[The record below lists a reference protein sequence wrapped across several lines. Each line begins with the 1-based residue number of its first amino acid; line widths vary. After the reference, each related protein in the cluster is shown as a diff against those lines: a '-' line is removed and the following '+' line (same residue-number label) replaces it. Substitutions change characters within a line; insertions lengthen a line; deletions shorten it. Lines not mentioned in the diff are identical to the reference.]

1 MPKSAIVPVLC
12 LIEAILQF
20 FITPPIFAQLTK
32 VKTSYGALTA
42 NLTAYWLV
50 KEAKLFEKQGL
61 DVDVVLIESG
71 VTTIQALVA
80 GETQIAMGGGT
91 VAVSSG
97 LAGGDLISIASIE
110 NRFPYGLV
118 ALKEIKSV
126 EQLKG
131 RRHAISR
138 FGSVSDLGSRLIFQ
152 RYGLV
157 PDKDISFLQIGG
169 TSTRLAAL
177 NARTVESTILT
188 PEFFLRAKKAGF
200 TILIDP
206 TQYRIDFPQL
216 DVITS
221 RAFAKSRPDI
231 VTRYLRAIVEGIHL
245 FKNDREA
252 SIRAMSKY
260 LRIQDREALEE
271 TYRIYREIYQPIP
284 FPSPAAIQTQLTSM
298 AQRDPRAKEAKPEQ
312 FMDPTFLKEI
322 EKSGFVAKL
331 YQK

>member
-1 MPKSAIVPVLC
+1 MAKSAIVPVLC

-20 FITPPIFAQLTK
+20 FITPPTFAQLTK
-32 VKTSYGALTA
+32 VKTSYSALTA
-42 NLTAYWLV
+42 NLTAYWLA

-110 NRFPYGLV
+110 NRFPYALV

-138 FGSVSDLGSRLIFQ
+138 FGSVSDLGSR
-152 RYGLV
+152 
-157 PDKDISFLQIGG
+157 PDKDITFLQIGG

-188 PEFFLRAKKAGF
+188 PEFFLLAKKASF
-200 TILIDP
+200 TILVDP

-221 RAFAKSRPDI
+221 RAFAKSRPDV
-231 VTRYLRAIVEGIHL
+231 VTRYLRSIVEGIHL

-284 FPSPAAIQTQLTSM
+284 FPSAAAIQTQLTWM